1 MFERIGFMSAR
12 LIALRE
18 KQGLTHDSMEALLKK
33 ASDEKRDLLSEEAT
47 VFDDLQKDF
56 DSGKLAIEREE
67 KVEKIKADLAK
78 PVDIPGN
85 NVEKVPASAKF
96 RYGKLKAFKGE
107 TAEDDAYKSGMF
119 FRAAIFRNQV
129 AIDWCR
135 ENNISITKAQGET
148 VGSSGGY
155 LVPVQ
160 FNQAI
165 IDLREEYGTF
175 RQAVSVTPMGS
186 DSMTI
191 PRRAGGLTAYFP
203 GENGA
208 ITESTKAWGQ
218 VTLNAKK
225 IAVLTRMSTELS
237 EDAIISIADDL
248 ASEMAYAFAQT
259 EDSCGWNGDGTS
271 TYGGITGIRHE
282 DGRHLGRGP
291 ACRRRRRGLGPRHLR
306 RDRRQRSGKPHGEA
320 AEVRRS
326 RRQVVLLAAR
336 MGDGLPAPHRGRW
349 RHHMGELT
357 GGKPSRSYLGYPV
370 VIDQTLPTALTDLS
384 DVAMLFF
391 GDLSKAVTMGERR
404 GIMVKTSEERYF
416 EYDQIAIQAT
426 ERVDIN
432 VHDIGDATTAGPI
445 VALIGE

>member
-1 MFERIGFMSAR
+1 MSAR

-33 ASDEKRDLLSEEAT
+33 ASDEKRDLLPEEAT
-47 VFDDLQKDF
+47 VFEDLQKDF
-56 DSGKLAIEREE
+56 ESGKLAIDREE

-78 PVDIPGN
+78 PIDIPGN
-85 NVEKVPASAKF
+85 NVERVPATAKF
-96 RYGKLKAFKGE
+96 RYGKLKAFKGAN
-107 TAEDDAYKSGMF
+107 AEEDAYRSGMF
-119 FRAAIFRNQV
+119 FRAAMFKNQP

-135 ENNISITKAQGET
+135 ENNVAITKAQGET

-155 LVPVQ
+155 LVPTQ

-175 RQAVSVTPMGS
+175 RQAASVVPMGS

-208 ITESTKAWGQ
+208 ITESSKAWGQ

-225 IAVLTRMSTELS
+225 IAALTRMSTELS

-248 ASEMAYAFAQT
+248 AAEMAYAFAQT

-271 TYGGITGIRHE
+271 TYGGITG
-282 DGRHLGRGP
+282 
-291 ACRRRRRGLGPRHLR
+291 
-306 RDRRQRSGKPHGEA
+306 
-320 AEVRRS
+320 VRKKFAD
-326 RRQVVLLAAR
+326 QVVAGSSTFAGAYDAASGHDTFAEIDANDLAGVMAKLPKYAESGAKWYCSQPAWAMVFQR
-336 MGDGLPAPHRGRW
+336 LIAAAGGNSIGD
-349 RHHMGELT
+349 LT
-357 GGKPSRSYLGYPV
+357 GGKPTRSYLGYPV
-370 VIDQTLPTALTDLS
+370 MIDQTLPTSLGDLS

-432 VHDIGDATTAGPI
+432 VHDIGDTSTAGPI
-445 VALIGE
+445 IGLIGE

>member
-1 MFERIGFMSAR
+1 MSAR

-18 KQGLTHDSMEALLKK
+18 AQGATHDKMEALLTK
-33 ASDEKRDLLSEEAT
+33 ASDEKRDLSAEEAT
-47 VFDDLQKDF
+47 VFDDLQKEF
-56 DSGKLAIEREE
+56 DANKASIAREE
-67 KVEKIKADLAK
+67 RVEKIKADLAK

-85 NVEKVPASAKF
+85 NVEKVPATAKF

-107 TAEDDAYKSGMF
+107 SAEDDAYKSGMF
-119 FRAAIFRNQV
+119 FRAAIFRNQE

-135 ENNISITKAQGET
+135 EHNVSITKAQGET

-208 ITESTKAWGQ
+208 ITESAKSWGQ

-271 TYGGITGIRHE
+271 TYGGITGVRKKFADQVSGGTSTWAGAYDAASGHDTFAEIDANDLAGLMAKLPKYAE
-282 DGRHLGRGP
+282 AGAKWYCSQP
-291 ACRRRRRGLGPRHLR
+291 AWAMVF
-306 RDRRQRSGKPHGEA
+306 QRLMAASGGT
-320 AEVRRS
+320 S
-326 RRQVVLLAAR
+326 ITDLA
-336 MGDGLPAPHRGRW
+336 
-349 RHHMGELT
+349 
-357 GGKPSRSYLGYPV
+357 GGKPTRSYLGYPV
-370 VIDQTLPTALTDLS
+370 VIDQTLPTSLGDLS
-384 DVAMLFF
+384 DVSMLFF

-432 VHDIGDATTAGPI
+432 VHDLGDTSTAGPL